1 MTFSL
6 GILALVC
13 LCGCFCTITNPLLC
27 DCVLQPGTTEVEE
40 QVPAQVEL
48 LGSFYSLITSVEQ
61 LQSNFLLTPDKY
73 SEGELATPPRKLLN
87 SLRYSRGGLGG
98 WEEGGLSILSPC

>member
-1 MTFSL
+1 M
-6 GILALVC
+6 VC
-13 LCGCFCTITNPLLC
+13 LSGCHGSITNPLLC
-27 DCVLQPGTTEVEE
+27 ACVLQQETTEVEE
-40 QVPAQVEL
+40 QAPAQVEL

-98 WEEGGLSILSPC
+98 WEEWGGGYIETLDHKLACAF